1 MTVTDAPTAAEAPE
15 ASAAAPAEPA
25 GPPAPTVVEAVLG
38 GSDHKVIGR
47 MWISSGLV
55 LLVVGLVVSTMINSD
70 IAARPT
76 LDGVGWLKPDLAT
89 RLAPNAPL
97 MLLLCGLIP
106 VLIGLGTYLVPLQVG
121 SPTIAFPRAAAAAFW
136 GWLLTSIIFVVTV
149 AANGSYGGTNENAA
163 RLGNVAVGALLV
175 ALSIGAVCVAVT
187 VLNLRAEGMTLQR
200 VPMFAWSMFVAG
212 SVWVLTFA
220 SALARVVLIHIQ
232 RPTPDVVA
240 AGWADIAWLFH
251 QPALYLAAIPL
262 LGIAADI
269 VPVMAGTPQRAPGA
283 VQASIG
289 AFGLL
294 SFGAWTQGVDGK
306 SVAVNTIVW
315 VAFSLAAILPVLGVV
330 GGLADTVRNGRPQ
343 VSAALGC
350 ALVSQFLLLLAG
362 LSGALAAI
370 ATAGK
375 GNWFD
380 ILDAPPLVGMSLGQF
395 QLVAGA
401 VVVGV
406 LGALLFWGPKLW
418 GGVANETIGRG
429 LLVIANLGALL
440 FGASYAVL
448 GLTAP
453 GGDGY
458 RAFAAIAAVGAAL
471 LALTVLGVLS
481 LAASAARYGTSGPG
495 DPWGGFTLEWSIPS
509 PPPAGNFET
518 PPVVSS
524 ATPLLAAAGESAKGG
539 N

>member
-15 ASAAAPAEPA
+15 ASAAAPAEPT

-38 GSDHKVIGR
+38 GSDHKVVGR
-47 MWISSGLV
+47 MWIASGLV
-55 LLVVGLVVSTMINSD
+55 FLVVDLIFSTLLNAD
-70 IAARPT
+70 IAGRAS
-76 LDGVGWLKPDLAT
+76 LDAVGWLQPDLAT
-89 RLAPNAPL
+89 RFAYNTPL

-121 SPTIAFPRAAAAAFW
+121 SPIVAFPRAAAAAFW
-136 GWLLTSIIFVVTV
+136 GWLLTSIIFIITVV
-149 AANGSYGGTNENAA
+149 ANGSYGGTNTNAA

-175 ALSIGAVCVAVT
+175 TLAVAATCVAVT
-187 VLNLRAEGMTLQR
+187 VLNLRAEGMTLRR

-212 SVWVLTFA
+212 SLWVLTFA

-232 RPTPDVVA
+232 RPTPDIVT
-240 AGWADIAWLFH
+240 AGWADIGWLFH
-251 QPALYLAAIPL
+251 QPALYLAAIPI

-269 VPVMAGTPQRAPGA
+269 VPVMARTPQRAAGA
-283 VQASIG
+283 VQAAIG
-289 AFGLL
+289 AFGFL
-294 SFGAWTQGVDGK
+294 SFGAWTQGIDGK
-306 SVAVNTIVW
+306 STAVNTIVW
-315 VAFSLAAILPVLGVV
+315 VAFALAAILPVLGVI
-330 GGLADTVRNGRPQ
+330 GGLADTIQHGRPQ
-343 VSAALGC
+343 VTAALGC

-375 GNWFD
+375 GNWFE
-380 ILDAPPLVGMSLGQF
+380 ILDVPPSVGMSIGQF

-401 VVVGV
+401 VVVGA

-418 GGVANETIGRG
+418 GNLANETIGRA
-429 LLVIANLGALL
+429 LLLIANLGALL
-440 FGASYAVL
+440 YGASHAVL

-458 RAFAAIAAVGAAL
+458 RAFAAIAAAGAAL
-471 LALTVLGVLS
+471 LALTVLGLLS
-481 LAASAARYGTSGPG
+481 LAAAAARFSDSGPG
-495 DPWGGFTLEWSIPS
+495 DPWGGFTLEWSVPF
-509 PPPAGNFET
+509 PPPPGNFET
-518 PPVVSS
+518 PPTVSS
-524 ATPLLAAAGESAKGG
+524 ATPLHQQADEPAKGG